1 MRGTGQHHVG
11 IFHFVSGEGMSQSTT
26 TLLGIDWGTSNRRAY
41 VLNAQGDLVRQH
53 DDAAGILHVDGD
65 FEGSLKN
72 LLRALQLDRAD
83 VLMSGMVGSRNG
95 WQQVPY
101 LSVDQPLSRLQDAL
115 AEIETTIPDV
125 RCRIAPGY
133 QFVDEHGLPDVMRG
147 EETQVLGVLELSGAT
162 GWFLLPGTHSKWVH
176 VEDGRIT
183 RFATFM
189 TGELYS
195 LMSQHGTLSKV
206 MTQHESVPEAFAA
219 GLHAAQHGGFTHT
232 AFCCR
237 AMVVT
242 DRMPADHTAS
252 YLSGLLIGT
261 ELHEVLHKA
270 SADMQSPVQVVGSP
284 ALVSRYLSALEL
296 LGIQARAWQPD
307 GVYVA
312 ALRALFN
319 LPR

>member
-1 MRGTGQHHVG
+1 
-11 IFHFVSGEGMSQSTT
+11 MSQSTT

-41 VLNAQGDLVRQH
+41 VLDAQGDLIHRH
-53 DDAAGILHVDGD
+53 EDAAGILHVDGD
-65 FEGSLKN
+65 FKGSLKS
-72 LLRALQLDRAD
+72 LLQTLQIERAD
-83 VLMSGMVGSRNG
+83 VVMSGMVGSRNG

-101 LSVDQPLSRLQDAL
+101 LSVDQPLSRLHDAL
-115 AEIETTIPDV
+115 TEIETTSPDV

-133 QFVDEHGLPDVMRG
+133 EFVDEHGLPDVMRG
-147 EETQVLGVLELSGAT
+147 EETQVLGVLELSKAT

-176 VEDGRIT
+176 VENGCIT

-206 MTQHESVPEAFAA
+206 MAQQESVPEAFAA
-219 GLHAAQHGGFTHT
+219 GLQAARHGGFTHT

-242 DRMPADHTAS
+242 DRMPAEHTAS

-261 ELHEVLHKA
+261 ELHEILHQA
-270 SADMQSPVQVVGSP
+270 SIDMQSPVQVVGSP
-284 ALVSRYLSALEL
+284 ALASRYLSALEL
-296 LGIQARAWQPD
+296 LGIPARAWQPD
-307 GVYVA
+307 SVYVA
-312 ALRALFN
+312 ALRALFK